1 MSFNLKKRILF
12 QIVNRN
18 LYICNTNEELINQAG
33 GKIKM
38 ENINTNLGVCVT
50 KVKMLRPKSN
60 PKNKKDLVL
69 DVDWGFDYREGDDN
83 VLEYLCTLKTFGEFP
98 VEFAVQGSVE
108 LKSKENFEK
117 NSGSLSRL
125 ILDKSMNMMVNMI
138 NITRDTPL
146 NFETFS
152 GNSVDDD
159 LKIVLKEMI

>member
-1 MSFNLKKRILF
+1 M
-12 QIVNRN
+12 
-18 LYICNTNEELINQAG
+18 
-33 GKIKM
+33 
-38 ENINTNLGVCVT
+38 
-50 KVKMLRPKSN
+50 
-60 PKNKKDLVL
+60 
-69 DVDWGFDYREGDDN
+69 DWGVDYREGDGN

-159 LKIVLKEMI
+159 SKIVLKEMI